1 MLGMQLVVQDFAD
14 DGLRVF
20 PGMFAHGAVVA
31 NCRPDFLESTDIVC
45 VHYFPLLFLVDT
57 D

>member
-31 NCRPDFLESTDIVC
+31 NCRSDFLESTDIVC